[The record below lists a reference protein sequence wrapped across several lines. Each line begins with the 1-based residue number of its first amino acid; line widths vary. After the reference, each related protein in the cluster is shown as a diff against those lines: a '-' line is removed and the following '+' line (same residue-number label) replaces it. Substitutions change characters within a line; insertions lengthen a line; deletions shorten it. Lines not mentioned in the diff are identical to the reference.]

1 MLRKEERKEIY
12 FNWTIES
19 AGRHKEQ
26 DPVLQRMN
34 LREVHGVMVSSRCLR
49 SSLLEDTLGVKEG
62 ALGSSSKATVS
73 VLACHS
79 KLHS

>member
-26 DPVLQRMN
+26 DPVLQRKN
-34 LREVHGVMVSSRCLR
+34 LREVHGVMVSARCLR
-49 SSLLEDTLGVKEG
+49 SQQ
-62 ALGSSSKATVS
+62 
-73 VLACHS
+73 VLSPRRHS
-79 KLHS
+79 WYKRRSTEFKQ